1 MPLTIPTGVDAEG
14 MLKIIWTPTKTLSI
28 AVLSGATSVELSCY
42 LIKDT
47 FGQSADTET
56 GTDERVCSKEVYET
70 QGKTKWTI
78 DNLVYVWTPQAAA
91 LDANNKAYEIL
102 KQNTPG
108 TLTVRWGKD
117 VDVALTVGDKVDQ
130 FPINLGAQVRQ
141 KPEANGKLRIE
152 QRVFVTGQA
161 ALDQVLI
168 A

>member
-14 MLKIIWTPTKTLSI
+14 MLKIVWTPTKTLSV
-28 AVLSGATSVELSCY
+28 AVLTGATAVELSCY

-47 FGQSADTET
+47 FGLAAETET

-70 QGKTKWTI
+70 QGKTKWSFESL
-78 DNLVYVWTPQAAA
+78 DYVWTPQAAA
-91 LDANNKAYEIL
+91 LDANNKAYETL
-102 KQNTPG
+102 KQGTPG
-108 TLTVRWGKD
+108 YLTVRWGKD
-117 VDVALTVGDKVDQ
+117 VDIALTVADKVDQ
-130 FPINLGAQVRQ
+130 FPINVGAQVRR

-161 ALDQVLI
+161 DLDKVLI